1 MVEGRTHKPVIL
13 KDRCQQCNICIRGC
27 PAELIPE
34 FRQEDNSLRGT
45 IYGGKASSLPP
56 KASDPLPPCQDACP
70 IHQDTRGY
78 AALVAQGKFSE
89 ALELIR
95 QTNPLPAICGFVCHH
110 PCEEACLREDVDQPV
125 PLRLLKRFVAEVENA
140 EVPKAAKPRRLGRGK
155 VLVVGSGPAGLAAAH
170 DLSLLGYRVTI
181 WEALPVLGGM
191 LAVGIPEF
199 RLPRGILHH
208 EIERIQNLGVEIET
222 GHRFSLEPGK
232 KALSKLGYDAAFI
245 ATGAHRSVRLNL
257 PGEDRNGTL
266 YGVEFL
272 RDVNLGKKVEI
283 GKRVV
288 VIGGGNVAL
297 DAARTALRLG
307 SRVEIYYRRSRG
319 EMPAIPEEV
328 DEAIREGI
336 KLHLLTGPTR
346 ILRKGARVAGLEC
359 VRMKLGEPDG
369 TGRRR
374 PIPVPGSSF
383 QVSAD
388 TLIAAIGQ
396 RTDFQSLKGLELNKD
411 GTVRVDPQT
420 GATSSKGI
428 FAGGDV
434 VTGPGWAIDAIQAGK
449 KAAES
454 IHRYL
459 L

>member
-13 KDRCQQCNICIRGC
+13 KERCQQCNICVRGC
-27 PAELIPE
+27 PAEIIPE

-45 IYGGKASSLPP
+45 LYGGKVSGLPP

-70 IHQDTRGY
+70 VHQDTRGY

-95 QTNPLPAICGFVCHH
+95 RTNPLPAICGFVCHH

-125 PLRLLKRFVAEVENA
+125 PLRLLKRFVAEQETA
-140 EVPKAAKPRRLGRGK
+140 EGPVTAKPRRHRKAK

-170 DLSLLGYRVTI
+170 DLSLLGYRITI
-181 WEALPVLGGM
+181 WEVLPVLGGM
-191 LAVGIPEF
+191 LTVGIPEF
-199 RLPRGILHH
+199 RLPRGVLHH
-208 EIERIQNLGVEIET
+208 EIERIQSLGVEIET
-222 GHRFSLEPGK
+222 GHRFSLDSGE

-245 ATGAHRSVRLNL
+245 ATGAHRSVKLNL

-272 RDVNLGKKVEI
+272 RGVNLGEKVEI
-283 GKRVV
+283 GKRVA

-307 SRVEIYYRRSRG
+307 SRVEVYYRRSRG
-319 EMPAIPEEV
+319 EMPAIAEEV

-336 KLHLLTGPTR
+336 KLHLLTAPAR
-346 ILRKGARVAGLEC
+346 ILGKGDRVAGLEC
-359 VRMKLGEPDG
+359 VRMKLGEPDD

-374 PIPVPGSSF
+374 PAPVPGSSF
-383 QVSAD
+383 RVSAD

-396 RTDFQSLKGLELNKD
+396 RTDPRALKGLELNEN
-411 GTVRVDPQT
+411 GTVRVDPRT

-459 L
+459 S